1 MPDHDLISIG
11 RFARLTG
18 LSVGALRHYDEHGI
32 LAPAAVNPET
42 SYRMYRREQVEE
54 ALLVGLLRSLEMPL
68 DDVRAYLLADPAERR
83 RRLDRH
89 RARIQARA
97 DRLHRI
103 LHQLNQETPM
113 TSPATPTAAT
123 SDVLDAEAHRRL
135 AAELFN
141 HVWRLLE
148 AEERSA
154 EDDDEMIHAA
164 HASRWHWSRT
174 GASDL
179 NQRLA
184 VGEWQCSRV
193 YAVLGRGEPALF
205 HARRCLERAEGGGDA
220 VEGWVVASAYEAM
233 ARASS
238 VHGDRAAFEE
248 WRARARSAAAAIE
261 DEEEREVIEG
271 DLATLA

>member
-32 LAPAAVNPET
+32 LAPASVNPET
-42 SYRMYRREQVEE
+42 SYRMYRRDQVET
-54 ALLVGLLRSLEMPL
+54 ALLIGLLRGMDMPL
-68 DDVRAYLLADPAERR
+68 DEVRSFIAADADEQR
-83 RRLDRH
+83 RRLDLH

-97 DRLHRI
+97 DRLHGI

-113 TSPATPTAAT
+113 TSPSLPTTAG
-123 SDVLDAEAHRRL
+123 DLLDAEAHRRL

-148 AEERSA
+148 AEDRSP
-154 EDDDEMIHAA
+154 DQDDEMIHAA

-174 GASDL
+174 GVEDL

-184 VGEWQCSRV
+184 IGEWQCSRA

-205 HARRCLERAEGGGDA
+205 HARRCLQRVESGD
-220 VEGWVVASAYEAM
+220 VESWAVASAYEAM
-233 ARASS
+233 ARAAS
-238 VHGDRAAFEE
+238 VAGDSAAFEE
-248 WRARARSAAAAIE
+248 WRQRARAAADAIE
-261 DEEEREVIEG
+261 DAEEREVIEG
-271 DLATLA
+271 DLATLG